1 MRTHGGSKNI
11 HRLRSLVQLDFE
23 LRPRAGYSIKVV
35 DGVGIECFVPMEN
48 VGMDDLHSQEVVVTL
63 APSWASLIALSFFT
77 MPMQDLILIIWVG

>member
-1 MRTHGGSKNI
+1 MELMFCYGG
-11 HRLRSLVQLDFE
+11 
-23 LRPRAGYSIKVV
+23 
-35 DGVGIECFVPMEN
+35 N